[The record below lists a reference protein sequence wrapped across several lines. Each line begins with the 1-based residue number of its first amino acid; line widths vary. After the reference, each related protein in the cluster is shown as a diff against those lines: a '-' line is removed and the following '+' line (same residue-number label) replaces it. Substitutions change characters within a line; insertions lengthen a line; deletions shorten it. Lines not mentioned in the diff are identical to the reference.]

1 MIMRLFWVGFVSFM
15 IISGTSV
22 ADAQPCLDC
31 EAGQAVLSGNLRLS
45 KFKHVG
51 TGKLIDCH
59 LLVLDRPVCM
69 ECDFIGGKKM
79 IQEVQVFDSSGKL
92 TLPSSGRHKFSG
104 SLVPGETA
112 WYCREVGLMVNRVDS
127 AADADGGVSSPKDR
141 FPPYVPGNGDLGYG
155 SPTKVVTDV
164 AFWNHAT
171 KDALASLGMTVTR
184 VEYFNGGTY
193 PVFFIREAPSRK
205 ALRYLQLYQKRAADS
220 QAKVIL
226 KANANWP
233 YEIVTEIGDRFRYNV
248 ARSSTGDGFEMFID
262 ESSGFK

>member
-1 MIMRLFWVGFVSFM
+1 MIVRAFWVGVAFFM
-15 IISGTSV
+15 TIGGSLI
-22 ADAQPCLDC
+22 ANAQPCLDC

-51 TGKLIDCH
+51 TGKLVDCRV
-59 LLVLDRPVCM
+59 LVLDRPVCM

-92 TLPSSGRHKFSG
+92 TLPSSGRHRFSG
-104 SLVPGETA
+104 SLIPGETA
-112 WYCREVGLMVNRVDS
+112 WYCREVGLMVSRVDP
-127 AADADGGVSSPKDR
+127 AADPAGGVSSTKDA
-141 FPPYVPGNGDLGYG
+141 FPAYVPGSGDLGYG
-155 SPTKVVTDV
+155 PPSKVVTDV

-171 KDALASLGMTVTR
+171 KGALVSLGMTVTR

-193 PVFFIREAPSRK
+193 PVFFIREAPSNK
-205 ALRYLQLYQKRAADS
+205 ALRYLQLYQKRVADS
-220 QAKVIL
+220 QAKAIL

-248 ARSSTGDGFEMFID
+248 ARSSTGAGFEMFID